1 MENRK
6 CVDCKE
12 SKLKCDF
19 YVKNIKSG
27 ALQSYCKMCS
37 NIRRRKRDKIFRSK
51 NLHKRTPNKI
61 EYLTTCS
68 CCGERK
74 ITTENFRIQTNGIN
88 YEKVCKSC
96 KNVKRKKRMDNDPIF
111 KFKIRLRKTIK
122 ESVKRRGYTKE
133 SKTYDILGID
143 FMGFRAHIE
152 NLFLEGM
159 TWDNHGEWH
168 YDHIIPLSTATTY
181 EEVIKL
187 NHYTNLKPL
196 CSYNNR
202 WIKSSKV

>member
-6 CVDCKE
+6 CIDCKE

-37 NIRRRKRDKIFRSK
+37 NIRRRKRDQIFRSK

-61 EYLTTCS
+61 ECLTTCS
-68 CCGERK
+68 CCGKRK

-96 KNVKRKKRMDNDPIF
+96 KNVKLKERLLLDPIF
-111 KFKIRLRKTIK
+111 KLKKEIRSVIRDGIK
-122 ESVKRRGYTKE
+122 RNGYTKK
-133 SKTYDILGID
+133 SKTYDILGIEYE
-143 FMGFRAHIE
+143 GFKIYFE
-152 NLFLEGM
+152 SLFSVGM
-159 TWDNHGEWH
+159 SWNNHGEWH
-168 YDHIIPLSTATTY
+168 YDHIIPLSTSTTY
-181 EEVIKL
+181 DEVIKL
-187 NHYTNLKPL
+187 NHYTNLQPL
-196 CSYNNR
+196 WAEDNL
-202 WIKSSKV
+202 KKGSKIL